1 MVLSARIIKCCAIL
15 HNFLI
20 SETDD
25 EDRTFY
31 PDEAMTTDESDNE
44 EEEDIFEF
52 ELEMGPRNNSRI
64 NNRLHYLN
72 TVFRGMNSIP

>member
-31 PDEAMTTDESDNE
+31 PDEAITTDESDE

-52 ELEMGPRNNSRI
+52 EPDIVPRNNSRI

-72 TVFRGMNSIP
+72 TVFRGMNSIT